1 MEYTHAELGLVLGKA
16 QIVRLNNGVWAA
28 VSGNGYNSASEQ
40 AQLFIINLATGA
52 LIKKFDTGVGSE
64 NGLATPL
71 LVDTNGDFSYDYAYA
86 GDLQGNVWKFD
97 LTDSDPANWSIAL
110 SGNPLYTA
118 VAPSGNRQPITSKP
132 AIVVHPLS
140 GYVILF
146 GTGRFFVSGDDIVN
160 DPAEVDTFYGIW
172 DAGSAVTTVGSRSLP
187 GSGTQPTT
195 VLQPQEIIEEDIDTF
210 GSSPQFTR
218 TLTQNYVDYST
229 QKGWYLD
236 FVSPVN
242 GAEGERIIA
251 DPIVEITED
260 NEPIVIFNTFAPDGG
275 CEDAGGF
282 SALMAFDPVN
292 GARTNFAVFDL
303 NGDGAF
309 SNEDALDDG
318 SGGYTHDNGWIG
330 TPTIAPVTV
339 ISSGD
344 GTVNHAITAGLDGST
359 EVNDIQGAAQSLG
372 RQSWRQL
379 R

>member
-1 MEYTHAELGLVLGKA
+1 M
-16 QIVRLNNGVWAA
+16 
-28 VSGNGYNSASEQ
+28 
-40 AQLFIINLATGA
+40 
-52 LIKKFDTGVGSE
+52 
-64 NGLATPL
+64 
-71 LVDTNGDFSYDYAYA
+71 
-86 GDLQGNVWKFD
+86 
-97 LTDSDPANWSIAL
+97 
-110 SGNPLYTA
+110 
-118 VAPSGNRQPITSKP
+118 
-132 AIVVHPLS
+132 
-140 GYVILF
+140 ILF

-160 DPAEVDTFYGIW
+160 DPAEVHTFYGIW
-172 DAGSAVTTVGSRSLP
+172 DAPAGLFAGPVTTVGARSVP
-187 GSGTQPTT
+187 GSGAQPTN

-218 TLTQNYVDYST
+218 TLSQNYVDYRI

-260 NEPIVIFNTFAPDGG
+260 NELIVIFNTFTPDGG

-282 SALMAFDPVN
+282 SALMALDPIN

-303 NGDGAF
+303 NGDDAF

-318 SGGYTHDNGWIG
+318 SGGYTHDNGLIG
-330 TPTIAPVTV
+330 TPTVAPVT
-339 ISSGD
+339 IMSSGD
-344 GTVNHAITAGLDGST
+344 GTVNYAITAGLDGST
-359 EVNDIQGAAQSLG
+359 EVTDIQGAAQSLG